1 MVFLQSRSKQNV
13 LGIDVS
19 HHNGVV
25 DWKKVASGGY
35 KFVYLK
41 LTEGKS
47 YVDKTTYNNY
57 VAAKNAGLRVGFY
70 HYAHVTNDPIAEVN
84 FFLQKLGE
92 MKADL
97 PHCLDLEENKG
108 LSKAK
113 VSAFAL
119 KWMEYLQQ
127 KTGITPI
134 LYTGYSF
141 MSNFT
146 NTVAKYPLW
155 VARYAGGSQRVKGFN
170 APGSSTLWR
179 SWAMFQFTDSG
190 KVNGIKGN
198 VDINE
203 MDLAFFKSIDS
214 GVNVIGD
221 ANPPSSYRKGDSG
234 LGVKELQQ
242 NLLKLGEK
250 LPRYGAD
257 GSFGVELEQAL
268 KAFQARN
275 NLAADGIAGK
285 NTLAE
290 IADQINALNKPKEED
305 LPKVTS
311 LGDKYSFQVRAKK
324 DIGVYKYS
332 NLAENQ
338 RILKQDTVF
347 SVYGYTEGVK
357 AYAVPDGFV
366 QAKDVDVLPK
376 TIKTGGLSQKMENEM
391 RVFLKNEGINN
402 ELHVYA
408 KGNPSAEITISGLD
422 LVKVQKFLD
431 DKGWWYQWI
440 K

>member
-1 MVFLQSRSKQNV
+1 MQSRSSQNV

-25 DWKKVASGGY
+25 NWQQVAKDGY

-57 VAAKNAGLRVGFY
+57 IGAKNAGLRVGFY
-70 HYAHVTNDPIAEVN
+70 HFAHPNNDPIAEVD
-84 FFLQKLGE
+84 FFIKKLGD

-97 PHCLDLEENKG
+97 PHCLDLEESKG

-113 VSAFAL
+113 ISAFAL
-119 KWMEYLQQ
+119 KWMDYLQK

-141 MSNFT
+141 LGNFT
-146 NTVAKYPLW
+146 NTMAKYPLW
-155 VARYAGGSQRVKGFN
+155 VARYSGSNRVKGFN
-170 APGSSTLWR
+170 SPGSSTIWR
-179 SWAMFQFTDSG
+179 SWAMFQYTDSG
-190 KVNGIKGN
+190 KVSGIKGN

-214 GVNVIGD
+214 GVTVIGD
-221 ANPPSSYRKGDSG
+221 ANPPTYRKGDTG

-257 GSFGVELEQAL
+257 GSFGEELELAV
-268 KAFQARN
+268 KAFQARHG
-275 NLAADGIAGK
+275 LTSDGIAGK
-285 NTLAE
+285 DTLAKVAMLITE
-290 IADQINALNKPKEED
+290 LNKPNEED

-338 RILKQDTVF
+338 RILKKDTVF

-366 QAKDVDVLPK
+366 QAKDVDVLPV
-376 TIKTGGLSQKMENEM
+376 TIITGGLNQKMENEF
-391 RVFLKNEGINN
+391 RIFLKNEGIDA
-402 ELHVYA
+402 ELNVHSI
-408 KGNPSAEITISGLD
+408 GNPSAEITVAGLD
-422 LVKVQKFLD
+422 LVKVRKFLD
-431 DKGWWYQWI
+431 EKKWWY

>member
-1 MVFLQSRSKQNV
+1 MQSRNKQNV

-25 DWKKVASGGY
+25 NWKKVAGDGY

-70 HYAHVTNDPIAEVN
+70 HYAHVTNHPVDEVN
-84 FFLQKLGE
+84 FFLQKLGD

-97 PHCLDLEENKG
+97 PHCLDLEESKG
-108 LSKAK
+108 KSKTQ
-113 VSAFAL
+113 VSTFAL
-119 KWMEYLQQ
+119 QWMEYLQK
-127 KTGITPI
+127 KTGITPV

-141 MSNFT
+141 MNNFT
-146 NTVAKYPLW
+146 NALAKYPLW
-155 VARYAGGSQRVKGFN
+155 VARYSGSNRVKGFN
-170 APGSSTLWR
+170 APGSSTIWR

-203 MDLAFFKSIDS
+203 MDLTFFKSIDS
-214 GVNVIGD
+214 GINLVGD
-221 ANPPSSYRKGDSG
+221 VNPPSSYRRGDSG

-250 LPRYGAD
+250 LPKYGTD
-257 GSFGVELEQAL
+257 GQYGEELEAAV
-268 KAFQARN
+268 KSFQTKN
-275 NLAADGIAGK
+275 KLTADGIAGE
-285 NTLAE
+285 NTLSK
-290 IADQINALNKPKEED
+290 IADLINELNKPKEED
-305 LPKVTS
+305 LPKVIS

-324 DIGVYKYS
+324 DIGVYKYA
-332 NLAENQ
+332 NLAQNQ
-338 RILKQDTVF
+338 KIIKKDTVF

-357 AYAVPDGFV
+357 AYAVPGGFV
-366 QAKDVDVLPK
+366 QAKDVDTLAVTLV
-376 TIKTGGLSQKMENEM
+376 TGGLSKPMENEF
-391 RVFLKNEGINN
+391 RLFLKVEGIDS
-402 ELHVYA
+402 ELNVHA
-408 KGNPSAEITISGLD
+408 TGNPSAELTVSGLD
-422 LVKVQKFLD
+422 LVTVRKFLD
-431 DKGWWYQWI
+431 AKTWWYQQ

>member
-1 MVFLQSRSKQNV
+1 MQSRNKQNV

-25 DWKKVASGGY
+25 DWKKVAKDGY

-57 VAAKNAGLRVGFY
+57 IAAKNAGLRVGFY
-70 HYAHVTNDPIAEVN
+70 HYAHVTNHPVDEVN

-97 PHCLDLEENKG
+97 PHCLDLEESKG
-108 LSKAK
+108 KSKTQI
-113 VSAFAL
+113 STFAL
-119 KWMEYLQQ
+119 QWMEYLQK
-127 KTGITPI
+127 KTGITPV

-141 MSNFT
+141 LSNFT
-146 NTVAKYPLW
+146 NTMAKYPLW
-155 VARYAGGSQRVKGFN
+155 VARYAGGSKRVQGFTT
-170 APGSSTLWR
+170 PGTSTIWR

-203 MDLAFFKSIDS
+203 MDLTFFKSIDS
-214 GVNVIGD
+214 GINLVGD
-221 ANPPSSYRKGDSG
+221 ANPPSLLQAGDSG
-234 LGVKELQQ
+234 LAVKELQQ
-242 NLLKLGEK
+242 NLMKLGEK
-250 LPRYGAD
+250 LPKYKDDGSYGAET
-257 GSFGVELEQAL
+257 VEAV

-275 NLAADGIAGK
+275 GLTVDGKAGSK
-285 NTLAE
+285 TLAVV
-290 IADQINALNKPKEED
+290 ADQINELNKPKEED
-305 LPKVTS
+305 LPKVIS

-332 NLAENQ
+332 NLAVNQ
-338 RILKQDTVF
+338 RILKKDTVF

-366 QAKDVDVLPK
+366 QAKDVDTLPK
-376 TIKTGGLSQKMENEM
+376 TIRTGGLNQKMENEF
-391 RVFLKNEGINN
+391 RIFLKNEGINSD
-402 ELHVYA
+402 LHIHA
-408 KGNPSAEITISGLD
+408 KGNPSGEITVAGLD
-422 LVKVQKFLD
+422 LVKVMQFLD
-431 DKGWWYQWI
+431 AKKWWYS

>member
-1 MVFLQSRSKQNV
+1 MQSRSKQNV
-13 LGIDVS
+13 LGLDVS
-19 HHNGVV
+19 HHNGKV
-25 DWKKVASGGY
+25 DWEKVAAAGY

-47 YVDKTTYNNY
+47 YIDNTTYNNY
-57 VAAKNAGLRVGFY
+57 IAAKNAGLRVGFY
-70 HYAHVTNDPIAEVN
+70 HFAHPNNDPVAEVD
-84 FFLQKLGE
+84 FFLKKLGD

-97 PHCLDLEENKG
+97 PHCLDLEESKG

-113 VSAFAL
+113 ITAFAL
-119 KWMEYLQQ
+119 KWMDYLQQ

-141 MSNFT
+141 LNNFT

-155 VARYAGGSQRVKGFN
+155 VARYSGSNRVKGFN
-170 APGSSTLWR
+170 SPGSSTIWR
-179 SWAMFQFTDSG
+179 SWAMFQYTDSG
-190 KVNGIKGN
+190 KVSGINGN

-203 MDLAFFKSIDS
+203 MDLTFFKSIDS
-214 GVNVIGD
+214 GVGLIGD
-221 ANPPSSYRKGDSG
+221 ANPPSSYRRGDTG

-257 GSFGVELEQAL
+257 GSFGEELELAV

-275 NLAADGIAGK
+275 KLTADGIAGK
-285 NTLAE
+285 DTLARV
-290 IADQINALNKPKEED
+290 ASLINDLNAPNEAD

-338 RILKQDTVF
+338 RILKKDTVF
-347 SVYGYTEGVK
+347 SVYGFTEGVK

-366 QAKDVDVLPK
+366 QAKDVDTLAV
-376 TIKTGGLSQKMENEM
+376 TIKTGGLSTDMEAEF
-391 RVFLKNEGINN
+391 RAFLKTEGVDSDLNI
-402 ELHVYA
+402 YA
-408 KGNPSAEITISGLD
+408 FGNPSAEITVAGLD
-422 LVKVQKFLD
+422 QVKVKQFLD
-431 DKGWWYQWI
+431 QKDWWYEQI
-440 K
+440 

>member
-1 MVFLQSRSKQNV
+1 MQSRSKQNV

-25 DWKKVASGGY
+25 NWKQVAAAGY

-41 LTEGKS
+41 LTEGQT

-57 VAAKNAGLRVGFY
+57 IAAKNAGLRVGFY
-70 HYAHVTNDPIAEVN
+70 HYAHVTNHPVDEVN
-84 FFLQKLGE
+84 FFLQKLGD

-97 PHCLDLEENKG
+97 PHCLDLEESKG
-108 LSKAK
+108 KSKAQ
-113 VSAFAL
+113 VSTFAL
-119 KWMEYLQQ
+119 QWMEYLQK

-141 MSNFT
+141 MNNFT

-155 VARYAGGSQRVKGFN
+155 VARYSGSNRVKGFN
-170 APGSSTLWR
+170 SPGSSTIWR

-190 KVNGIKGN
+190 KVAGIKGN

-203 MDLAFFKSIDS
+203 MDLTFFKSIDS
-214 GVNVIGD
+214 GINLVGD

-257 GSFGVELEQAL
+257 GSFGDELERAV

-275 NLAADGIAGK
+275 NLTSDGIAGK
-285 NTLAE
+285 DTLAL
-290 IADQINALNKPKEED
+290 IANQINELNKPDEKD

-324 DIGVYKYS
+324 DIGVYQYS
-332 NLAENQ
+332 NLAVNQ
-338 RILKQDTVF
+338 RILKKDTVF

-357 AYAVPDGFV
+357 AFAVPDGFV
-366 QAKDVDVLPK
+366 QAKDVDTLPI
-376 TIKTGGLSQKMENEM
+376 TITTGGLNQKMENEF
-391 RVFLKNEGINN
+391 RVFLKNEGINS
-402 ELHVYA
+402 ELNVHA
-408 KGNPSAEITISGLD
+408 IGNPSAEITVSGLD
-422 LVKVQKFLD
+422 LVKVKKFLD
-431 DKGWWYQWI
+431 EKKWWY

>member
-1 MVFLQSRSKQNV
+1 MQDRSKQNV

-25 DWKKVASGGY
+25 NWKQVAADGY

-47 YVDKTTYNNY
+47 YVDNTTYNNY
-57 VAAKNAGLRVGFY
+57 IAAKNAGLRVGFY
-70 HYAHVTNDPIAEVN
+70 HFAHPDNDPIAEVD
-84 FFLQKLGE
+84 FFLKKLGD

-108 LSKAK
+108 LSKTK
-113 VSAFAL
+113 VTAFAA
-119 KWMEYLQQ
+119 KWMAYLQNQ
-127 KTGITPI
+127 TGITPI

-141 MSNFT
+141 IKSNFT
-146 NTVAKYPLW
+146 SVLAKYPLW
-155 VARYAGGSQRVKGFN
+155 VARYSGSNRVKGFN
-170 APGSSTLWR
+170 NPGDSIIWNK
-179 SWAMFQFTDSG
+179 WAMFQFTDSG
-190 KVNGIKGN
+190 KVAGIKGN

-203 MDLAFFKSIDS
+203 MDLAFFKLIDS
-214 GVNVIGD
+214 GVGVIGD
-221 ANPPSSYRKGDSG
+221 ANPPSSYQRGDSG

-257 GSFGVELEQAL
+257 GQFGEELEMAV

-275 NLAADGIAGK
+275 GLEADGIAGK
-285 NTLAE
+285 ATLAKV
-290 IADQINALNKPKEED
+290 ADQLSALNKPKEED

-347 SVYGYTEGVK
+347 SIYGYTEGVK

-366 QAKDVDVLPK
+366 QAKDVDPLAV
-376 TIKTGGLSQKMENEM
+376 TITTGGLSTDMEAEF
-391 RVFLKNEGINN
+391 RAFLKTEGVDS
-402 ELHVYA
+402 ELNIHA
-408 KGNPSAEITISGLD
+408 IGNPSAEITVGGLD
-422 LVKVQKFLD
+422 LVKVRKFLD
-431 DKGWWYQWI
+431 EKKWWY
-440 K
+440 KYNL

>member
-1 MVFLQSRSKQNV
+1 MQSRSKQNV

-25 DWKKVASGGY
+25 DWQKVAAAGY

-57 VAAKNAGLRVGFY
+57 IAAKNAGLRVGFY
-70 HYAHVTNDPIAEVN
+70 HYAHVTNDPVNEVD

-97 PHCLDLEENKG
+97 PHCLDLEESKG

-113 VSAFAL
+113 ISAFAL

-141 MSNFT
+141 MGNFT
-146 NTVAKYPLW
+146 NNVAKYPLW
-155 VARYAGGSQRVKGFN
+155 VARYAGGSKRVQGFN
-170 APGSSTLWR
+170 APGSSTVWK

-203 MDLAFFKSIDS
+203 MDASFFKSIDS
-214 GVNVIGD
+214 GINFIGD
-221 ANPPSSYRKGDSG
+221 ANPPSSYRRGDSG

-250 LPRYGAD
+250 LPKYGAD
-257 GSFGVELEQAL
+257 GSFGAELELAV
-268 KAFQARN
+268 KAFQARHK
-275 NLAADGIAGK
+275 LTVDGIAGK
-285 NTLAE
+285 DTLAKVAE
-290 IADQINALNKPKEED
+290 LITELNRPKDED

-311 LGDKYSFQVRAKK
+311 LGDKYSFQVKAKK

-338 RILKQDTVF
+338 RIITKDTVF
-347 SVYGYTEGVK
+347 SVYGYTEHVK
-357 AYAVPDGFV
+357 AFAVPGGFV
-366 QAKDVDVLPK
+366 QAKDVDPIEV
-376 TIKTGGLSQKMENEM
+376 TITTGGLTQKMENEF
-391 RVFLKNEGINN
+391 RIFLKNEGIDSD
-402 ELHVYA
+402 LHISA
-408 KGNPSAEITISGLD
+408 KGNPSAQITVGGLD
-422 LVKVQKFLD
+422 LVKVKQLLD
-431 DKGWWYQWI
+431 EKTWWY

>member
-1 MVFLQSRSKQNV
+1 MQSRSKQNV

-25 DWKKVASGGY
+25 NWKQVAAAGY

-57 VAAKNAGLRVGFY
+57 IAAKNAGLRVGFY
-70 HYAHVTNDPIAEVN
+70 HFAHPTNDPVAEVD
-84 FFLQKLGE
+84 FFLKKLGD

-97 PHCLDLEENKG
+97 PHCLDLEDNNG
-108 LSKAK
+108 LSKSK
-113 VSAFAL
+113 VTAFAA
-119 KWMEYLQQ
+119 KWMAYLQNQ
-127 KTGITPI
+127 TGITPI

-141 MSNFT
+141 IKSNFT
-146 NTVAKYPLW
+146 SVLAKYPLW
-155 VARYAGGSQRVKGFN
+155 VARYSGSNRVKGFDN
-170 APGSSTLWR
+170 PGDAIIWDK
-179 SWAMFQFTDSG
+179 WAMFQYTDSG
-190 KVNGIKGN
+190 KVSGIKGN

-257 GSFGVELEQAL
+257 GKFGEELELAV
-268 KAFQARN
+268 KSFQARN
-275 NLAADGIAGK
+275 KLTVDGIAGK
-285 NTLAE
+285 GTLSA
-290 IADQINALNKPKEED
+290 IADQISELNKPKPED
-305 LPKVTS
+305 LPAVTS
-311 LGDKYSFQVRAKK
+311 LGDKYSFQVKALK

-338 RILKQDTVF
+338 RILKEGTIF
-347 SVYGYTEGVK
+347 NVYGYTEGVK

-366 QAKDVDVLPK
+366 QAKDVEAIPV
-376 TIKTGGLSQKMENEM
+376 TIITGGLNQSMENEF
-391 RVFLKNEGINN
+391 RIYLKKEGIDS
-402 ELHVYA
+402 ELNIRA
-408 KGNPSAEITISGLD
+408 IGNPSAEITVAGLD
-422 LVKVQKFLD
+422 LVKVKQFLD
-431 DKGWWYQWI
+431 EKTWWY

>member
-1 MVFLQSRSKQNV
+1 MQSRSNQNV

-19 HHNGVV
+19 HHNGKV
-25 DWKKVASGGY
+25 DWKKVAKDGY

-57 VAAKNAGLRVGFY
+57 IAAKNAGLRVGFY
-70 HYAHVTNDPIAEVN
+70 HYAHVTNNPVDEVN
-84 FFLQKLGE
+84 FFLQKVGD

-97 PHCLDLEENKG
+97 PHCLDLEESKG

-113 VSAFAL
+113 VSAFGL
-119 KWMEYLQQ
+119 KWMEYLEQ

-141 MSNFT
+141 MGNFT
-146 NTVAKYPLW
+146 NTMAKYPLW
-155 VARYAGGSQRVKGFN
+155 VARYSGSNRIKGFN
-170 APGSSTLWR
+170 SPGSSTIWK

-190 KVNGIKGN
+190 KVSGISGK

-203 MDLAFFKSIDS
+203 MDINFFKLIDT
-214 GVNVIGD
+214 GVGLVGV

-250 LPRYGAD
+250 LPKYGAD
-257 GSFGVELEQAL
+257 GSFGAELEEAVKSFQSKNKL
-268 KAFQARN
+268 KV
-275 NLAADGIAGK
+275 DGIAGET
-285 NTLAE
+285 TLATV
-290 IADQINALNKPKEED
+290 ADSINELNKPKEED

-311 LGDKYSFQVRAKK
+311 LGDRYSFQVRAKK

-332 NLAENQ
+332 NLAVNQ

-347 SVYGYTEGVK
+347 SVYGFTEGVK
-357 AYAVPDGFV
+357 AYAVPGGFV
-366 QAKDVDVLPK
+366 QAKDVDTLPA
-376 TIKTGGLSQKMENEM
+376 TLITGGLSESMEDEF
-391 RVFLKNEGINN
+391 RAFLKGEGIDA
-402 ELHVYA
+402 ELHVHA
-408 KGNPSAEITISGLD
+408 TGNPSAQITVSGID
-422 LVKVQKFLD
+422 QVKVKQFLD
-431 DKGWWYQWI
+431 EKDWWYQ
-440 K
+440 

>member
-1 MVFLQSRSKQNV
+1 MQSRSEKNV
-13 LGIDVS
+13 LGIDIS

-25 DWKKVASGGY
+25 NWKQVANAGY
-35 KFVYLK
+35 KFAYLK

-47 YVDKTTYNNY
+47 YIDKTTYNNY
-57 VAAKNAGLRVGFY
+57 IGAKNAGLRVGFY
-70 HYAHVTNDPIAEVN
+70 HFAHPTNDPIAEVE
-84 FFLQKLGE
+84 FFLKKLGD

-97 PHCLDLEENKG
+97 PHCLDLEESNG

-113 VSAFAL
+113 VAAFAL

-127 KTGITPI
+127 KTGITPV

-141 MSNFT
+141 LDNFT
-146 NTVAKYPLW
+146 KNMAKYPLW
-155 VARYAGGSQRVKGFN
+155 VARYSGSNRVKGFN
-170 APGSSTLWR
+170 SPGSSTIWS

-190 KVNGIKGN
+190 KVSGIKGN

-203 MDLAFFKSIDS
+203 MDLNFFKYIDS
-214 GVNVIGD
+214 GVGIIGD

-257 GSFGVELEQAL
+257 GAFGEELELAV

-285 NTLAE
+285 DTLSK
-290 IADQINALNKPKEED
+290 IADLITELNKPKEED

-366 QAKDVDVLPK
+366 QAKDVDTLAV
-376 TIKTGGLSQKMENEM
+376 TIITGGLNQSMENEF
-391 RVFLKNEGINN
+391 RIFLKSEGIDAD
-402 ELHVYA
+402 LDIPS
-408 KGNPSAEITISGLD
+408 KSNPSAEITVAGLD
-422 LVKVQKFLD
+422 LVKVRKFLD
-431 DKGWWYQWI
+431 EKKWWY

>member
-1 MVFLQSRSKQNV
+1 MQSRSSQNV

-25 DWKKVASGGY
+25 NWKQVANAGY

-41 LTEGKS
+41 LTEGRS

-57 VAAKNAGLRVGFY
+57 IGAKNAGLRVGFY
-70 HYAHVTNDPIAEVN
+70 HFAHPDNDPVAEVD
-84 FFLQKLGE
+84 FFLKKLGD

-113 VSAFAL
+113 VTAFAV
-119 KWMEYLQQ
+119 KWMAYLQNQ
-127 KTGITPI
+127 TGITPV

-141 MSNFT
+141 IKSNFSSA
-146 NTVAKYPLW
+146 VAKYPLW
-155 VARYAGGSQRVKGFN
+155 VARYSGSNRVKGFSN
-170 APGSSTLWR
+170 PGDSIVWDK
-179 SWAMFQFTDSG
+179 WAMFQYTDSG
-190 KVNGIKGN
+190 KVPGIKGN

-203 MDLAFFKSIDS
+203 MDINFFRLIDS
-214 GVNVIGD
+214 GVNVISD
-221 ANPPSSYRKGDSG
+221 ANPPSSYRRGDSG

-257 GSFGVELEQAL
+257 GQFGEELELAV

-275 NLAADGIAGK
+275 KLAADGIAGK
-285 NTLAE
+285 DTLAKVAE
-290 IADQINALNKPKEED
+290 LITELNKPNEED

-311 LGDKYSFQVRAKK
+311 LGDKYSFQVKALK

-338 RILKQDTVF
+338 RILKKDTVF
-347 SVYGYTEGVK
+347 SVYGFTEGVK
-357 AYAVPDGFV
+357 AFAVPDGFV
-366 QAKDVDVLPK
+366 QAKDVEALPV
-376 TIKTGGLSQKMENEM
+376 TITTGGLNKSMENEF
-391 RVFLKNEGINN
+391 RIFLKNEGIDS
-402 ELHVYA
+402 ELNIHA
-408 KGNPSAEITISGLD
+408 TGNPSAQITVAGLD
-422 LVKVQKFLD
+422 LVKVKEFLD
-431 DKGWWYQWI
+431 TKTWWYKDQ
-440 K
+440 

>member
-1 MVFLQSRSKQNV
+1 MQKRNKQNV

-25 DWKKVASGGY
+25 DWKKVAGDGY

-57 VAAKNAGLRVGFY
+57 IAAKNAGLRVGFY
-70 HYAHVTNDPIAEVN
+70 HFAHPTNDPIAEVD
-84 FFLQKLGE
+84 FFLKKLGE

-97 PHCLDLEENKG
+97 PHCLDLEESNG

-113 VSAFAL
+113 VAAFAL
-119 KWMEYLQQ
+119 KWMEYMQ
-127 KTGITPI
+127 KRTGITPL

-141 MSNFT
+141 MGNFT
-146 NTVAKYPLW
+146 NAMAKYPLW
-155 VARYAGGSQRVKGFN
+155 VARYSGSNRVKGFDT
-170 APGSSTLWR
+170 PGSSTIWR

-190 KVNGIKGN
+190 KVAGIKGN

-203 MDLAFFKSIDS
+203 MDIAFFKSIDS

-257 GSFGVELEQAL
+257 SSFGDELEMAV
-268 KAFQARN
+268 KAFQARHG
-275 NLAADGIAGK
+275 LTADGIAGK
-285 NTLAE
+285 DTLAK
-290 IADQINALNKPKEED
+290 IAELITELNKPKEED

-311 LGDKYSFQVRAKK
+311 LGDKYSFQVKALK

-338 RILKQDTVF
+338 RILTKDTVF

-357 AYAVPDGFV
+357 AYAVPNGFV
-366 QAKDVDVLPK
+366 QAKDVEALPV
-376 TIKTGGLSQKMENEM
+376 TITTGGLSESMEDEF
-391 RVFLKNEGINN
+391 RAFLKTEGLES
-402 ELHVYA
+402 ELNIHA
-408 KGNPSAEITISGLD
+408 KGNPSAEITVAGLD
-422 LVKVQKFLD
+422 LVKVKQFLD
-431 DKGWWYQWI
+431 EKTWWY

>member
-1 MVFLQSRSKQNV
+1 MQSRSKQNV

-19 HHNGVV
+19 HHNGKV
-25 DWKKVASGGY
+25 DWKKVAAAGY

-57 VAAKNAGLRVGFY
+57 IAAKNAGLRVGFY
-70 HYAHVTNDPIAEVN
+70 HFAHPDNDPIAEVD
-84 FFLQKLGE
+84 FFLKKLGD

-113 VSAFAL
+113 VTAFAA
-119 KWMEYLQQ
+119 KWMAYLQNQ
-127 KTGITPI
+127 TGITPI

-141 MSNFT
+141 IKSNFT
-146 NTVAKYPLW
+146 SALAKYPLW
-155 VARYAGGSQRVKGFN
+155 VARYSGSNRVKGFDN
-170 APGSSTLWR
+170 PGDSIVWDKWS
-179 SWAMFQFTDSG
+179 MFQFTDSG
-190 KVNGIKGN
+190 KVPGIKGN

-203 MDLAFFKSIDS
+203 MDISFFKSIDS
-214 GVNVIGD
+214 GVSLIGD

-257 GSFGVELEQAL
+257 GSFGTELELAV

-275 NLAADGIAGK
+275 GLEADGIAGK
-285 NTLAE
+285 ATLAKV
-290 IADQINALNKPKEED
+290 ADLINELNTPKEED

-311 LGDKYSFQVRAKK
+311 LGDKYSFQVKALK

-332 NLAENQ
+332 NLAVNQ
-338 RILKQDTVF
+338 RVLKKDTVF
-347 SVYGYTEGVK
+347 SIYGYTEGVK

-366 QAKDVDVLPK
+366 QAKDVEAVPV
-376 TIKTGGLSQKMENEM
+376 TILTGGLNQSMENEF
-391 RVFLKNEGINN
+391 RIFLKNEGVDS
-402 ELHVYA
+402 ELNVRA
-408 KGNPSAEITISGLD
+408 IGNPSAEITVAGLD
-422 LVKVQKFLD
+422 LVKVKQFLD
-431 DKGWWYQWI
+431 DKGWWYR
-440 K
+440 